1 MRVNRSLMT
10 VGLLGVLQTAVIAQS
25 AGANLS
31 ASGSKAQIQPTYP
44 PVQYKL
50 ETGTKSGTPAVDTI
64 MRVHGS
70 SSQAWATIATQRQ
83 NPSVFHD
90 ASTHEPQFCL
100 WSFGHEPWK

>member
-1 MRVNRSLMT
+1 MKPNQILAA
-10 VGLLGVLQTAVIAQS
+10 VGLFGVLQITAIAQS
-25 AGANLS
+25 AASNLS

-50 ETGTKSGTPAVDTI
+50 ETSKGGTPVPDTI
-64 MRVHGS
+64 MRVKGS
-70 SSQAWATIATQRQ
+70 SSQAWTTIATQRQ

-100 WSFGHEPWK
+100 FSFGHEPWK